1 MSSLKREKGDS
12 GIFTGLSLRL
22 HYSPVLVYSL
32 TVSHTADQIDVDLIC
47 LFAPTIIMIGMTDI
61 LHLSTVL
68 KNIITFPSTI
78 LLRSK
83 SLSARNYSENMQ
95 I

>member
-1 MSSLKREKGDS
+1 MSNLKREKGDS
-12 GIFTGLSLRL
+12 GIFTVLSLCL
-22 HYSPVLVYSL
+22 HYSPVLIYSM
-32 TVSHTADQIDVDLIC
+32 SHNADQIDLDLTC

-61 LHLSTVL
+61 LYLSTML

-83 SLSARNYSENMQ
+83 SLSARKYSENMQ